1 MVMVLVIQP
10 IQSWMIIPSN
20 KITLETQF
28 KSTYVCGGGGH
39 GQQVNYIYHCK
50 DLKFDS
56 PV

>member
-39 GQQVNYIYHCK
+39 GQQVNYIYQCK
-50 DLKFDS
+50 DLKYDS